1 MTDGAVPT
9 NDARPVAVRLSVSQ
23 RSKIRRLSQP
33 RELAPDEEGGELN
46 IVPFLDIVVN
56 ILIFVLATVA
66 VTFTS
71 SIETNPPGAGGA
83 GVRQDQPKKALGL
96 TIMIVGQGF
105 SIKAQGGNIST
116 GCSGT
121 GAGIA
126 IPKTGENFDYSGLQ
140 ACVERLKKSDPE
152 FADETQA
159 FITGNPDTTYS
170 TVIAVIDAIRRTPS
184 GDSLFPD
191 VNFKVGK

>member
-1 MTDGAVPT
+1 MSDGAAATSP
-9 NDARPVAVRLSVSQ
+9 RPAALRLSAAQ

-33 RELAPDEEGGELN
+33 RELSPDEEGGELN

-105 SIKAQGGNIST
+105 SLKAQGGNVAPGCT
-116 GCSGT
+116 GNGP
-121 GAGIA
+121 GIA
-126 IPKTGENFDYSGLQ
+126 IQKVGDKYDFSALQ

-152 FADETQA
+152 FSEETQA
-159 FITGNPDTTYS
+159 FVSGNPDTMYQ
-170 TVIAVIDAIRRTPS
+170 TVISVIDAIRHSPS
-184 GDSLFPD
+184 GESLFPD